1 MRPGGRGIAVKP
13 LALGAAL
20 GLVLAALLA
29 VPGSDAATTTRTL
42 AITSASAHPQ
52 VPFNGFDGNP
62 AKLFD
67 LNRDGR
73 MEIIAQN
80 DNHWVYVFD
89 SQTGAILAEV
99 KSTVP
104 AGWGARTFNGPEVAV
119 FDSAGTVRLIIQ
131 SSAAVV
137 GSYRLDM
144 AASTSTHFTLV
155 KEWERRLT
163 DCYSGAGSDS
173 KPVLA
178 DLDRDGRYEIILSTE
193 ESGIYALRENGQLYW
208 KACIGGGNA
217 EPAVADL
224 NQDGWPEVVFGSDG
238 GVVSV
243 LNGRTGG
250 YLWAYNVLSHF
261 ALQSG
266 SMPVG
271 VSIGQLDGQLGPDI
285 VVGARDSHDAAN
297 WTNDHALLLALSST
311 GSLLW
316 ARQDPAGNPLTY
328 THPVIVDADGDGR
341 NEVYWGDWNTI
352 GHKPPYNE
360 ADSWKVTG
368 PAHFYRYEANGSLA
382 WRQSLN
388 TYWSNKDLAVADVD
402 GDGVQE
408 VLANGPGSGGDGIW
422 YLDAR
427 TGAKETFVGTT
438 SWKVARAP
446 VVADLWGT
454 GTMQWVVEVGPADST
469 NVGGGILVYDTHAP
483 YSAAWPHLPDPSLA
497 AAPPPP
503 PPPGGPFNATFKVS
517 SPNEWWEQVDVTPSP
532 ARALAKVEVRVDGGT
547 WLGMA
552 RNQWGSWTRSV
563 HASAGTSVEF
573 LATDTGAAASQS
585 APFTWL
591 DGNLTK
597 GSVTPGTPP
606 PPPPPPPP
614 STFAPT
620 FTPVSG
626 VNEWWIELTVG
637 TSEPLAGVDARVNL
651 GSWTALGHTS
661 WGTWAKSIH
670 AAPGDRVQFRATTTY
685 GATALSGNFTW
696 LSSGGGPTVFAPT
709 FEPRSQ
715 TNPWWV
721 EVKVTGGIVAKVEAS
736 TNGGAWTNLPAT
748 SWGTWAK
755 SYFVPTGAMVQFRA
769 TDDAGRVAGSASYRW
784 G

>member
-1 MRPGGRGIAVKP
+1 
-13 LALGAAL
+13 LA
-20 GLVLAALLA
+20 LAALLA
-29 VPGSDAATTTRTL
+29 IPGTDAATTTRTL
-42 AITSASAHPQ
+42 TITSASAHPQ

-67 LNRDGR
+67 LNHDGR

-119 FDSAGTVRLIIQ
+119 FDAAGTVRLIIQ

-178 DLDRDGRYEIILSTE
+178 DLDKDGRYEIVLSTE
-193 ESGIYALRENGQLYW
+193 ESGVYALRENGQLYW

-271 VSIGQLDGQLGPDI
+271 VSIGQLDGKLGPDI
-285 VVGARDSHDAAN
+285 VVGARDSHDAVN

-328 THPVIVDADGDGR
+328 THPVIVDADNDGR

-368 PAHFYRYEANGSLA
+368 PAHFYRYEANGNLT
-382 WRQSLN
+382 WRQTLS
-388 TYWSNKDLAVADVD
+388 TYWSNKDLAVADID

-422 YLDAR
+422 YLDSR

-497 AAPPPP
+497 APPPPP

-517 SPNEWWEQVDVTPSP
+517 SPNEWWEQVDVTPTP
-532 ARALAKVEVRVDGGT
+532 ARALAKVEVRVDGGS
-547 WLGMA
+547 WLGMTK
-552 RNQWGSWTRSV
+552 NQWGSWTRST
-563 HASAGTSVEF
+563 HAAAGASVEF

-597 GSVTPGTPP
+597 GSVTPGTGP

-670 AAPGDRVQFRATTTY
+670 AAPGDQVRFRATTTY

-696 LSSGGGPTVFAPT
+696 LSSGGSTAFAPA

-721 EVKVTGGIVAKVEAS
+721 EVKVTGGVIAKVEAS
-736 TNGGAWTNLPAT
+736 TNGGAWTGLPAT
-748 SWGTWAK
+748 TWGTWAK

-769 TDDAGRVAGSASYRW
+769 TNDAGSVATSASYRW